1 MKSLLKKVISNF
13 HKKRILVLG
22 DLMMDHWVWGK
33 VNRISPE
40 APVPIVEVDNYSYT
54 PGGAANVVNNLCS
67 LGAKVSLIG
76 VVGKDFIGKKL
87 KRDLK
92 FQGVDVKGIFYAS
105 DRPTTLKTRI
115 IAHSQQVVRA
125 DYEKKERLSKEIIKT
140 LIHHIAGDLKNYDAL
155 LISDYNKGVINAD
168 LLGEVLNLSRQ
179 YALKVIAGPKP
190 ENLKY
195 FTGINLITLNQK
207 EASLAVGFELKK
219 EKDLIQAGE
228 KILKDL
234 NLESILITRGESG
247 MSLFERGGKI
257 YHVPALASEVYDV
270 SGAGDTAISVLTLA
284 LTCGASFYQAT
295 LLSNQA
301 AAIVV
306 KKVGTAVVTALEL
319 EEVLK

>member
-1 MKSLLKKVISNF
+1 MKSLLKKVINNF
-13 HKKRILVLG
+13 CKKRILVLG

-40 APVPIVEVDNYSYT
+40 APVPIVEVDSYSYT

-76 VVGKDFIGKKL
+76 IVGKDFIGKKL

-92 FQGVDVKGIFYAS
+92 TQGVDVKGIFYDS
-105 DRPTTLKTRI
+105 NRPTTLKTRI

-140 LIHHIAGDLKNYDAL
+140 LIHHIDGDLKNYDAL

-168 LLGEVLNLSRQ
+168 LLSEVLNLSRQ

-228 KILKDL
+228 KILRDL
-234 NLESILITRGESG
+234 NLEGILITRGESG
-247 MSLFERGGKI
+247 MSLFERDGKV

-270 SGAGDTAISVLTLA
+270 SGAGDTALSVLTLA
-284 LTCGASFYQAT
+284 LISGASFYQAT

-306 KKVGTAVVTALEL
+306 KKVGTAVVTAKEL